1 MIVDTYS
8 VNLRRV
14 NLIETC
20 NMTRDICACAVPT
33 VPSNIVHVY
42 LNMCI
47 NVSST
52 VVVFVIIIL
61 LFLFIVCS
69 QTELFSQHTNSD
81 VDKSS

>member
-1 MIVDTYS
+1 
-8 VNLRRV
+8 
-14 NLIETC
+14 
-20 NMTRDICACAVPT
+20 
-33 VPSNIVHVY
+33 
-42 LNMCI
+42 
-47 NVSST
+47 VSST